1 MAVARGVKTNKNQK
15 QDTDHKSEQQHR
27 RRLLKQQ
34 TASTISKPQNATP
47 LTSINFSYSL
57 YTLNSL

>member
-1 MAVARGVKTNKNQK
+1 VAVARGVKTNKHQK
-15 QDTDHKSEQQHR
+15 QDSDHKSEQQHR
-27 RRLLKQQ
+27 RRLVSNKQ
-34 TASTISKPQNATP
+34 PQQSLSHKTP